1 MTEYNDLSEDELESL
16 IEQAQKTLIEKK
28 NTKRKEVIAQ
38 IKALAASINLTVE
51 INHDSKKHP
60 SKNAKIAAKYRNPQ
74 NSSQTWSGRGLTPK
88 WMQTLLDSGYN
99 KTDLEV

>member
-16 IEQAQKTLIEKK
+16 IEQAQKTLVEKK

-38 IKALAASINLTVE
+38 IKAFAASINLTVE
-51 INHDSKKHP
+51 IKDDSKKHP

-74 NSSQTWSGRGLTPK
+74 DASQTWSGRGLTPK
-88 WMQTLLDSGYN
+88 WMQALLDSGYN